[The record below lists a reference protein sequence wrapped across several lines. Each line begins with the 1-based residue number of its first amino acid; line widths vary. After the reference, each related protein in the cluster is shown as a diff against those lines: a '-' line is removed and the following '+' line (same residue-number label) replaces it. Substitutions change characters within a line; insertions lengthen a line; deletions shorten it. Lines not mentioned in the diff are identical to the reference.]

1 MVTTVSESTRL
12 WEKALQKINEKLDDK
27 KTYDE
32 FFADSYIYDI
42 NGDVITI
49 VTRSKV
55 AKVLLVGQYFNLITS
70 VVNDLTNDTYKL
82 NFLSPEDLELKKEEK
97 KTVGVTKSTRK
108 EAPSGFFENSSI
120 KKDLTFDNFV
130 VGNFNKEAH
139 KAALY
144 VAKNGGNMF
153 NPLFIYSESGL
164 GKTHLLH
171 AIANE
176 VLNGRDPNAR
186 IVLITAQ
193 DFVEEYIKFVTAEKE
208 NQSMRDYFK
217 DIDII
222 LLDDVQFFANKVKTE
237 EAFFHIY
244 QDFINKGKKIIITSD
259 KQPSELKGL
268 EDRLITRFNQGL
280 TVKIEE
286 PDRNTCV
293 EILKTKIKNSDFDL
307 SRIDDEVLAFFAEKF
322 SGNIRELE
330 GALNRLM
337 FNALELEPNERITLE
352 FASKSVS
359 VILSDSD
366 VALEVSAQKIIN
378 KVCDYYN
385 VTPAQITSKVR
396 TGQITLARHISMYLI
411 KKHLDMSLK
420 AIGNLFGGKDHTTV
434 ISGIKKVENELE
446 TDKQL
451 QIAIE
456 ELEKLIAQ

>member
-12 WEKALQKINEKLDDK
+12 WEKALKKINEKLDDK
-27 KTYDE
+27 KTFDE

-42 NGDVITI
+42 NGNVITVI
-49 VTRSKV
+49 TRSKV
-55 AKVLLVGQYFNLITS
+55 AKVLLAGQYFNLVSS

-82 NFLSPEDLELKKEEK
+82 NFLSPEDLEVKKSENKNVGITKAPKEE
-97 KTVGVTKSTRK
+97 
-108 EAPSGFFENSSI
+108 APHGFFENNLI
-120 KKDLTFDNFV
+120 RPELTFDSFV

-186 IVLITAQ
+186 IALITAQ

-217 DIDII
+217 DVDIL

-244 QDFINKGKKIIITSD
+244 QDLINRGKKIIITSD

-293 EILKTKIKNSDFDL
+293 EILKKKIKNTDFDL

-337 FNALELEPNERITLE
+337 FNVLELGPDERVTLE
-352 FASKSVS
+352 FASRSVS

-366 VALEVSAQKIIN
+366 VALEVAAQRIIN
-378 KVCDYYN
+378 KVCDYYKSQPSRR
-385 VTPAQITSKVR
+385 VFAVAS
-396 TGQITLARHISMYLI
+396 G
-411 KKHLDMSLK
+411 SL
-420 AIGNLFGGKDHTTV
+420 
-434 ISGIKKVENELE
+434 
-446 TDKQL
+446 
-451 QIAIE
+451 
-456 ELEKLIAQ
+456 

>member
-42 NGDVITI
+42 NGNVITI

-55 AKVLLVGQYFNLITS
+55 AKVLLVGQYFNLIS
-70 VVNDLTNDTYKL
+70 SIVNDLTNDAYKL
-82 NFLSPEDLELKKEEK
+82 NFLSPEDLEIKKKENKPAGIK
-97 KTVGVTKSTRK
+97 KAPVV
-108 EAPSGFFENSSI
+108 EAPAGFFENSSI
-120 KKDLTFDNFV
+120 KPNLTFENFV

-208 NQSMRDYFK
+208 NQSMRDYFRG
-217 DIDII
+217 IDIL

-244 QDFINKGKKIIITSD
+244 QDLINKGKKIIITSD

-280 TVKIEE
+280 TVKIDE
-286 PDRNTCV
+286 PDKNTCI
-293 EILKTKIKNSDFDL
+293 EILRTKIQNSGFDL
-307 SRIDDEVLAFFAEKF
+307 ARIDDEALTFFAEKF

-337 FNALELEPNERITLE
+337 FSALELGPEERITLE

-411 KKHLDMSLK
+411 KKHLDISLK

-451 QIAIE
+451 QIAIQ
-456 ELEKLIAQ
+456 ELEKLIAE